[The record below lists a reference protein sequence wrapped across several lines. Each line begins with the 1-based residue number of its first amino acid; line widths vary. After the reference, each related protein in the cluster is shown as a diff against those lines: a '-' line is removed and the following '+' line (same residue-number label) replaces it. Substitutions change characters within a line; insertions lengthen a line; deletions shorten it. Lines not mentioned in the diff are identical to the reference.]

1 MLTSHTVEILAIAY
15 IGGRGSL
22 WGAAVV
28 AFPLSIG
35 VEWVKVQF
43 STLPGVH
50 LVLYGLLLIIVMIY
64 RPGGVAGMA
73 EAFGA
78 WLARRRVP
86 RAPEVLDAA

>member
-1 MLTSHTVEILAIAY
+1 M
-15 IGGRGSL
+15 
-22 WGAAVV
+22 

-64 RPGGVAGMA
+64 RPGGVAGA
-73 EAFGA
+73 VRSLDE
-78 WLARRRVP
+78 WWARRRLP
-86 RAPEVLDAA
+86 AAA